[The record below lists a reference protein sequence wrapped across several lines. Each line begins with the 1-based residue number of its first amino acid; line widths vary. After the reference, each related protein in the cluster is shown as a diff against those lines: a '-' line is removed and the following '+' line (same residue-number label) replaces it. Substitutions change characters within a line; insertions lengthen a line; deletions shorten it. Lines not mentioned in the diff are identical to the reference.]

1 MKPGGEKGQEGDDA
15 EGAQGLTAAAAQ
27 EKRRRKGTRGPQLR
41 GTAAPLLAPRA
52 PAGCSGGPGAARRPP
67 VTRSEDR
74 PGEISDLRTPGLELQ
89 SSWEHDILNS
99 PNFNIF

>member
-1 MKPGGEKGQEGDDA
+1 MTPRVPRVSQQRLLRRSGGGRGRDA
-15 EGAQGLTAAAAQ
+15 LSYVA
-27 EKRRRKGTRGPQLR
+27 RRLLSWHHAPQLD
-41 GTAAPLLAPRA
+41 
-52 PAGCSGGPGAARRPP
+52 AGGGPGAARRPP

-74 PGEISDLRTPGLELQ
+74 PGEISDLRTPRLELQ